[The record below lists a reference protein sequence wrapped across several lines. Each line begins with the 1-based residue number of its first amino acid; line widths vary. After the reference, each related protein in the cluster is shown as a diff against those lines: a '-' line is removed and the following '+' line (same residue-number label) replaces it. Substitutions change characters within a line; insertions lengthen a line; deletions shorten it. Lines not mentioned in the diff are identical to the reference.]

1 MSRVHDVRQTLCLR
15 VLIVE
20 PMFVFRGSE
29 AKVFRRSLIGGF
41 FNPGPLFFDTDVCG
55 LLLER
60 MKLEISNWVCR
71 LNVKITGIT
80 HAKVLHLSFAFKVT

>member
-1 MSRVHDVRQTLCLR
+1 VSRVHDVQQTLCLR

-20 PMFVFRGSE
+20 PIFVFRGSE

-55 LLLER
+55 LLFGMLKSDRFLE
-60 MKLEISNWVCR
+60 LLVHVF
-71 LNVKITGIT
+71 LT
-80 HAKVLHLSFAFKVT
+80 